1 MPASEAAAE
10 RVFSAQPVVQE
21 TESASTDLKDEAYG
35 GLLLKATPP
44 KKSVSSPGL
53 LDNAK
58 AGDAQQWSSTCLIS
72 RGHDVLDCPKGG
84 NPDLMRSRRV
94 FGHGQRSRA
103 GLRPAPV
110 ISPKKVSEFTS
121 EFRVLFR

>member
-44 KKSVSSPGL
+44 KKSARSPGL
-53 LDNAK
+53 LDDAK
-58 AGDAQQWSSTCLIS
+58 AGHTQQWLKDEDSESEEESPVLSANTKSLDHGLV
-72 RGHDVLDCPKGG
+72 RGGPAALVHQPLARDRQ
-84 NPDLMRSRRV
+84 DLC
-94 FGHGQRSRA
+94 
-103 GLRPAPV
+103 
-110 ISPKKVSEFTS
+110 
-121 EFRVLFR
+121 